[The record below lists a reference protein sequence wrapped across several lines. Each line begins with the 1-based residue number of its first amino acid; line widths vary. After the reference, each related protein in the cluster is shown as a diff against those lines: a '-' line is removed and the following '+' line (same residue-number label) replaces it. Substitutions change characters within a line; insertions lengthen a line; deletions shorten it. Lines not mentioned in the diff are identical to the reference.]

1 MRGKL
6 GLTLAAGRK
15 MRGAM
20 WKSSTSA
27 VVILSAT
34 ILSADAA
41 PAAQQHSYVAQDIE
55 AGRTLYDANC
65 GRCHNADGAGVSGV
79 ELFRQIRR
87 ATSDEDIAKL
97 VIAGIPG
104 TSMPSHSISVAES
117 LQVVAYMRTAATRP
131 SPATAGAAAPVV
143 DATQAARGKTIV
155 EGKGGCLGC
164 HRIRGAGS
172 GSGPDLSAI
181 GAPQGA
187 GFTATAVNA
196 ASLERALV
204 DPDADVS
211 PAFRVFRVVTSAGRT
226 VRGTLLNQDTFSV
239 QMRDESGELRAFM
252 KRDLREHGFEPSP
265 MPSYRTRLNQQ
276 ELSDVVSY
284 LLTLKE

>member
-1 MRGKL
+1 
-6 GLTLAAGRK
+6 
-15 MRGAM
+15 M
-20 WKSSTSA
+20 WKCSTSA

-34 ILSADAA
+34 ILLSGTA

-55 AGRTLYDANC
+55 AGRKLYDANC
-65 GRCHNADGAGVSGV
+65 GRCHNADGAGVSGTD
-79 ELFRQIRR
+79 LFRQIRR

-104 TSMPSHSISVAES
+104 TSMPSHSFSLAES
-117 LQVVAYMRTAATRP
+117 LQVVAYMRTAAATP
-131 SPATAGAAAPVV
+131 SPRTGPATSPGTN
-143 DATQAARGKTIV
+143 ATQAARGKAIV
-155 EGKGGCLGC
+155 EGKGTCLGC
-164 HRIRGAGS
+164 HRIRGTGS
-172 GSGPDLSAI
+172 ATGPDLSTI
-181 GAPQGA
+181 GAPRGT
-187 GFTATAVNA
+187 GFTATTVNA

-211 PAFRVFRVVTSAGRT
+211 PAFRVFRVVTRAGGT

-239 QMRDESGELRAFM
+239 QMRDESGELRAFV

>member
-1 MRGKL
+1 
-6 GLTLAAGRK
+6 
-15 MRGAM
+15 M
-20 WKSSTSA
+20 WKCATSA
-27 VVILSAT
+27 VVVLFAVIL
-34 ILSADAA
+34 LSGPA
-41 PAAQQHSYVAQDIE
+41 PTAQQHSYVAQDIE
-55 AGRTLYDANC
+55 AGRKLYEASC

-87 ATSDEDIAKL
+87 ATSDEDTAKL
-97 VIAGIPG
+97 IIAGIPG
-104 TSMPSHSISVAES
+104 TSMPSHSFSLVES
-117 LQVVAYMRTAATRP
+117 LQVVAYMRTAAAKP
-131 SPATAGAAAPVV
+131 SSATGAAGPVT
-143 DATQAARGKTIV
+143 DATQAARGRAIV
-155 EGKGGCLGC
+155 EGKGSCLGC
-164 HRIRGAGS
+164 HRIRGTGS
-172 GSGPDLSAI
+172 GSGPDLSTI

-187 GFTATAVNA
+187 GFTATTVNA

-211 PAFRVFRVVTSAGRT
+211 PAFRVFRVVTRAGRT

-239 QMRDESGELRAFM
+239 QMRDEGGELRAFV

-276 ELSDVVSY
+276 EMADVVSY

>member
-1 MRGKL
+1 
-6 GLTLAAGRK
+6 
-15 MRGAM
+15 M
-20 WKSSTSA
+20 WKYATSA
-27 VVILSAT
+27 VVALFAAIL
-34 ILSADAA
+34 LSGTA

-55 AGRTLYDANC
+55 AGRKLYGANC

-97 VIAGIPG
+97 IIAGIPG
-104 TSMPSHSISVAES
+104 TSMPSHAFSQPES
-117 LQVVAYMRTAATRP
+117 LQVVAYMRTAAAKP
-131 SPATAGAAAPVV
+131 SSAPAGAAAPLS
-143 DATQAARGKTIV
+143 DATQAARGKAIV
-155 EGKGGCLGC
+155 EGKGSCLGC
-164 HRIRGAGS
+164 HRIRGTGS
-172 GSGPDLSAI
+172 GSGPDLSTI

-187 GFTATAVNA
+187 GFTATTVNA

-239 QMRDESGELRAFM
+239 QMRDESGELRAFV

-265 MPSYRTRLNQQ
+265 MPSYRTRLSQQ
-276 ELSDVVSY
+276 EMADVIGY

>member
-1 MRGKL
+1 
-6 GLTLAAGRK
+6 
-15 MRGAM
+15 M
-20 WKSSTSA
+20 WKCATSA
-27 VVILSAT
+27 AVVVFAAIL
-34 ILSADAA
+34 LSG
-41 PAAQQHSYVAQDIE
+41 PTPTAQQHSYVVQDIE
-55 AGRTLYDANC
+55 AGRKLYEANC

-87 ATSDEDIAKL
+87 ATSDEDAGKL
-97 VIAGIPG
+97 IIAGIPG
-104 TSMPSHSISVAES
+104 TSMPPHAFSLPEA
-117 LQVVAYMRTAATRP
+117 LQVVAYMRTAAAAKP
-131 SPATAGAAAPVV
+131 SPAAAGAAAPVT

-155 EGKGGCLGC
+155 EGKGTCLGC
-164 HRIRGAGS
+164 HRIRGTGS

-181 GAPQGA
+181 GAPQGT
-187 GFTATAVNA
+187 GFTATTVNA

-211 PAFRVFRVVTSAGRT
+211 PAFRVFRVITRAGRT
-226 VRGTLLNQDTFSV
+226 VRGTLLNQDTFSI
-239 QMRDESGELRAFM
+239 QMRDESGELRAFV

-276 ELSDVVSY
+276 EMADVVSY